1 MGRSCSAYRPL
12 TNHQQRKFGLGRS
25 AERHSNRARRAR
37 KFGPSPTPLE
47 AMQNPDWRAQRH
59 RQGRRCEAS
68 RTAQQNSQSE
78 ARPRSPLGEPTPPD
92 EPDCCSKTAIADR
105 APLRRPPRRD
115 ALRLLLPASTL
126 SETSR
131 APGPKNFPPPCY
143 ARRSL
148 SARLGDS
155 FYFAKSEIVESLLR
169 RGARVPLGTRKL
181 ELARQQAKTALT
193 PGGRCLPALGMGHS
207 GEKTFFGRAPGRFIL
222 FCS

>member
-1 MGRSCSAYRPL
+1 MTEGSAHR
-12 TNHQQRKFGLGRS
+12 TTIAVRTVFRCVAS
-25 AERHSNRARRAR
+25 RNRAPTGPFGRESSDRESSALRPPPEALRAWAHR
-37 KFGPSPTPLE
+37 PRDAKHRDWFSP
-47 AMQNPDWRAQRH
+47 Q
-59 RQGRRCEAS
+59 
-68 RTAQQNSQSE
+68 
-78 ARPRSPLGEPTPPD
+78 ARPHAFL
-92 EPDCCSKTAIADR
+92 R
-105 APLRRPPRRD
+105 ALPPRRGERAGRLPLGRD
-115 ALRLLLPASTL
+115 AQRLLLPASTL